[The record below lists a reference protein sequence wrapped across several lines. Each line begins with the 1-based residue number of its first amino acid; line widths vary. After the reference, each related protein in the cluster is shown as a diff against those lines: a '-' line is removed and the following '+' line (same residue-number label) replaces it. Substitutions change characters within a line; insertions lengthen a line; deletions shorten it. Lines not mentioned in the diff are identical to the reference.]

1 MTLTAALWG
10 FAGIA
15 FLITIIPATDT
26 ALVLRALTTQG
37 PRAAFACVTGI
48 TAGLLIWGIAA
59 ATGLAVLMAAVPGVF
74 EFITLAGGLYL
85 LYLGVKFLLNLRGW
99 SRVTALEGTS
109 NQVAIPLPDDVAPR
123 PDRASATL
131 QTGKQDSL
139 KQSFFS
145 GFIAN
150 ILNPKIAVFYIAT
163 VPPFMV
169 SSVPPLLMGSMLA
182 LVHGAI
188 NVLWFALI
196 ISLARFA
203 MKWLLHPRAS
213 LIIDGITGTVLVI
226 FGITIAAEAIAK
238 IV

>member
-1 MTLTAALWG
+1 MTLSAALLG

-37 PRAAFACVTGI
+37 PRAAFACVFGI
-48 TAGLLIWGIAA
+48 TSGLLIWGIAA

-74 EFITLAGGLYL
+74 ELITLAGGLYL
-85 LYLGVKFLLNLRGW
+85 LYLGARFLWNVRNWRRVPAPQSQDAAPGLAPNEQVIADHALDDAPA
-99 SRVTALEGTS
+99 SR
-109 NQVAIPLPDDVAPR
+109 
-123 PDRASATL
+123 
-131 QTGKQDSL
+131 TGIR
-139 KQSFFS
+139 QSFLS

-163 VPPFMV
+163 VPSFMV
-169 SSVPPLLMGSMLA
+169 SSVPPLLMGSGLA
-182 LVHGAI
+182 LVHGGI

-203 MKWLLHPRAS
+203 MKWLLHPRATV
-213 LIIDGITGTVLVI
+213 IIDGVTGTVLMI
-226 FGITIAAEAIAK
+226 FGAVIVAEALTK
-238 IV
+238 LL